1 MTDKV
6 ILSIKGTQH
15 EFGEDGVTEVITTG
29 NYYFRNGKHYIVY
42 DELVS
47 DTGEQVSST
56 LKMTPNR
63 IDMIKHGSN
72 SAHMVFE
79 PNTKNMSIYRTPY
92 GVMEVCFNTF
102 NLEFEE
108 TEDKI
113 HARTLY
119 ALEINDG
126 FVSDC
131 TIEIDIQPG
140 KVSTWR
146 RTKIL
151 PYGVD
156 FFAVLE

>member
-42 DELVS
+42 DELIP

-63 IDMIKHGSN
+63 IDMIKHGSH

-79 PNTKNMSIYRTPY
+79 ANTKNMSIYRKPY

-102 NLEFEE
+102 SVDFEE
-108 TEDKI
+108 NEDRI
-113 HARTLY
+113 HAQTLY

-131 TIEIDIQPG
+131 TIEINVQPG
-140 KVSTWR
+140 R
-146 RTKIL
+146 
-151 PYGVD
+151 
-156 FFAVLE
+156 